1 MEVKTTCS
9 MIGKEVDLQERSK
22 QQEMRVNGVVPAE
35 NRPIDNIPPRLNS
48 LKILRTIKY
57 LSILQNQQLHLV
69 L

>member
-1 MEVKTTCS
+1 MEVKTKCS

-35 NRPIDNIPPRLNS
+35 NRPIDNTPPRLNS